1 MDFQNP
7 LDITTYSTLAK
18 DDLKAMIVH
27 DVEKTQSS
35 SIIRPLPDSLI
46 MRHDQYDLLQ
56 DDPDMSEMY
65 EVKDQ
70 MYRTPLNVML
80 IRVEK

>member
-1 MDFQNP
+1 MDYQTP
-7 LDITTYSTLAK
+7 LDITHYSTLPV
-18 DDLKAMIVH
+18 DELKAMIVH

-35 SIIRPLPDSLI
+35 SITVPLPDSLI
-46 MRHDQYDLLQ
+46 IRQDQYDLLQ
-56 DDPDMSEMY
+56 DDPDMSQMY

-80 IRVEK
+80 IRVQK